1 MRLGDTTGRTRPRPL
16 KFTLGEVPHGTLEP
30 NRTCNIQCR
39 SCYNLNRSFV
49 KSLDTVKAEIDL
61 LTEKRKLQV
70 LSILGGEPTLHPQL
84 PEIISYIKSKKVMC
98 QLLTNGLA
106 LLQDRGN
113 RFLDDLIG
121 SGVDKIILHID
132 VGQSHVYEDIE
143 KTRENLF
150 SKMER
155 KKVHFSLSLT
165 IYNEDRGQI
174 PMLVRRYSGYRYFDG
189 ILSVLAR
196 DPLPPKIQRATLL
209 DEYAS
214 VLEGLKIEPSSYI
227 PSNLDDEDVNWLIY
241 IYFIN
246 ANTGETLSVSTGLDK
261 IYRRFYRLLKGRQA
275 FVVSLG
281 QSLAGPLS
289 FLAGVGESSLNPKKM
304 HLYRQLFWR
313 SSFLRAIKLQY
324 IAIQEPPEFDEQR
337 NRLRICYH
345 CPDATI
351 RNGKLTPIC
360 LADKIN
366 PLEDDS
372 KYLQIYKS
380 WAEAVYSH
388 MEEIN
393 SALDDRSAPGATR

>member
-1 MRLGDTTGRTRPRPL
+1 M
-16 KFTLGEVPHGTLEP
+16 
-30 NRTCNIQCR
+30 
-39 SCYNLNRSFV
+39 

-106 LLQDRGN
+106 LLQDSGN
-113 RFLDDLIG
+113 RFLDDLIS

-150 SKMER
+150 SKLER

-174 PMLVRRYSGYRYFDG
+174 PMLVRRYSGYRYFEG